1 MEFLV
6 LVFIIAGVIC
16 GYIYY
21 KKVDAP
27 KKNMPRRK
35 ASEERVI
42 IDDLLERDKEVD
54 EGD

>member
-6 LVFIIAGVIC
+6 LVVIIAGVIC

-27 KKNMPRRK
+27 KKNMTGRK

-42 IDDLLERDKEVD
+42 IDDLLDTDKD
-54 EGD
+54 MNEGD